1 MHANVCY
8 QNRASV
14 QLIAPCWPQNIRLFT
29 FRDTFLS
36 PLWQNAFGHFL
47 MTAFPD
53 LQTTLVILIA
63 GVFGGIVRGYSGFGF
78 ALAAMP
84 ILTMAV
90 SPVIA
95 VPAVFPLEC
104 LIGLL
109 TLPRERVNVD
119 VRVLKWLALGAIIG
133 TPLGIGVLSLVP
145 ANPMRLVVALAVA
158 AATFRAWRG
167 QREAMA
173 KTPINLASIGFLSGC
188 LNGGTAMSGPPV
200 IVSLLGSN
208 MPLIGARATL
218 IAFIAMSAGFGIVLS
233 AANGA
238 YSLSV
243 ARISLVMAP
252 AAAMGCALGV
262 LAFSQG
268 PRHHYRSISLSL
280 LAFAMAI
287 AIVTASFS
295 LINPH

>member
-1 MHANVCY
+1 
-8 QNRASV
+8 
-14 QLIAPCWPQNIRLFT
+14 
-29 FRDTFLS
+29 
-36 PLWQNAFGHFL
+36 
-47 MTAFPD
+47 MTAFPE
-53 LQTTLVILIA
+53 LQTILIILLA
-63 GVFGGIVRGYSGFGF
+63 GVFGGIVRGYAGFGF

-84 ILTMAV
+84 VLTMAV
-90 SPVIA
+90 SPAIA

-104 LIGLL
+104 LIGLV
-109 TLPRERVNVD
+109 TFPRERVNVD
-119 VRVLKWLALGAIIG
+119 VSVLKWLLLGAIIG

-167 QREAMA
+167 QRETMA
-173 KTPINLASIGFLSGC
+173 KTPANLASIGFLSGC

-208 MPLIGARATL
+208 MPLIAARATL
-218 IAFIAMSAGFGIVLS
+218 IVFIAMSAGFGIVLS

-238 YSLSV
+238 YSLGV
-243 ARISLVMAP
+243 GCISTVMAP
-252 AAAMGCALGV
+252 AAAVGCALGM

-287 AIVTASFS
+287 AIVTASS
-295 LINPH
+295 ALIKAH